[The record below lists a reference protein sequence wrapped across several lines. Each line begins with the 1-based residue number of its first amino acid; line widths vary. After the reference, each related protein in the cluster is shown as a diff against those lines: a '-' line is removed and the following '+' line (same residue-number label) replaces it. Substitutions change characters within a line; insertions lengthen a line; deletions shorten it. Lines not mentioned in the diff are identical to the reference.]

1 LLKTYRPELLVN
13 LEFRASYRRDINM
26 RKVFILGVAAVV
38 AASSAA
44 QASSPLLAGIDAQV
58 NTVADN
64 QKVVGKGTTANFYGY
79 YGNYYNNLAGYYGNY
94 GLYAN
99 NYSYYYNAY
108 TYAGYAASYY
118 YDAYYYSKNGF

>member
-1 LLKTYRPELLVN
+1 
-13 LEFRASYRRDINM
+13 M
-26 RKVFILGVAAVV
+26 RKAILAIAAGVVLTAGAAN
-38 AASSAA
+38 AAS
-44 QASSPLLAGIDAQV
+44 PLTAGIDGLKV
-58 NTVADN
+58 NTPADN

-108 TYAGYAASYY
+108 TYAGYAATYY
-118 YDAYYYSKNGF
+118 YDAYYYSVNGF